1 MMNSQEL
8 TMKELLK
15 KEENQLLA
23 EIHEK
28 IIEKKILMMISSND
42 ELLR

>member
-15 KEENQLLA
+15 KDENQLLA

-28 IIEKKILMMISSND
+28 IREKNTTD
-42 ELLR
+42 DFLR

>member
-1 MMNSQEL
+1 MNSQEL

-15 KEENQLLA
+15 KEGNQLLA

-28 IIEKKILMMISSND
+28 IIEKKILPMISSDD

>member
-28 IIEKKILMMISSND
+28 IREKNTND
-42 ELLR
+42 DFLK

>member
-15 KEENQLLA
+15 KEGNQLLA

-28 IIEKKILMMISSND
+28 IREKNTND
-42 ELLR
+42 DFLK